1 MPWAVLSASTKKYN
15 NQEDK
20 SMKKQYRVLFHG
32 YDRFGDTYTNSIVM
46 SLDENGVELAQA
58 RQKAGRT
65 IKTIFAGEYHTVLVD
80 RIVPAE
86 NEISQTE

>member
-1 MPWAVLSASTKKYN
+1 
-15 NQEDK
+15 
-20 SMKKQYRVLFHG
+20 
-32 YDRFGDTYTNSIVM
+32 
-46 SLDENGVELAQA
+46 LDENGVELAQA